1 MAERLSGKS
10 AFVTGAGGGIGR
22 GIAEVLAA
30 NGASVTIA
38 EINDETG
45 RSTADELCLT
55 GYEAQYYHVDIRSE
69 DDIKAGIVAHME
81 RFGALDI
88 LVNNAGQNQHFDASQ
103 MTVDE
108 WEKSMSL
115 NLRGAWLCC
124 KHALPIMAKQN
135 AGVIISIASVHA
147 TMTANNFFPYNVAKS
162 GILGLTRSIAL
173 DWGHHNIRAVAVSPG
188 WVRTQPAIDFLEAA
202 DDPAAEEQRVKDL
215 HPVKRIGEPRDI
227 GALVAFLASDE
238 AGYITGTEIVIDG
251 GISARYAG

>member
-1 MAERLSGKS
+1 MCERLKGRS
-10 AFVTGAGGGIGR
+10 AFVTGAGQGIGR
-22 GIAEVLAA
+22 GIAEQLAA
-30 NGASVTIA
+30 KGASVTIA
-38 EINDETG
+38 EINENTG
-45 RSTADELCLT
+45 QTTADELRQAGC
-55 GYEAQYYHVDIRSE
+55 EAQYVQVDIRSE
-69 DDIKAGIVAHME
+69 DEIKAGIAAHME
-81 RFGALDI
+81 RFGALEI

-103 MTVDE
+103 MSVDE

-124 KHALPIMAKQN
+124 KHALPIMA
-135 AGVIISIASVHA
+135 AGEGGVIVNIASVHA
-147 TMTANNFFPYNVAKS
+147 TMTATNFFPYNVAKS

-173 DWGHHNIRAVAVSPG
+173 DWGPRKIRAVAISPG

-227 GALVAFLASDE
+227 GALAAFLASDE
-238 AGYITGTEIVIDG
+238 ASYITGTEIVIDG